1 MERTANVASGFSL
14 ESLGFILFLVF
25 MILKLVGVIDWSWFY
40 VTLPLWTPIAFYTL
54 VVGIILIVVVIA
66 GKIEDR
72 REQESRRAES

>member
-1 MERTANVASGFSL
+1 MERTVNVASGFSL
-14 ESLGFILFLVF
+14 ESLGFILFIVF

-54 VVGIILIVVVIA
+54 VVGIILIVAVIA

-72 REQESRRAES
+72 RESNE